1 MAEVVAL
8 VDYGA
13 GNLHSVENALRRVG
27 ANVTVTA
34 DPDVL
39 RAADRL
45 VLPGVGTMTVLHRI
59 ADTDI
64 AGQLAYQDS
73 IAAYHERLRR
83 FYYPYLFDERSF
95 TRADFAQIPRYETRR
110 ATGTLDAASLNA
122 LGILALLLLVAGRAR
137 MARIGARRR
146 S

>member
-1 MAEVVAL
+1 ML
-8 VDYGA
+8 G
-13 GNLHSVENALRRVG
+13 
-27 ANVTVTA
+27 
-34 DPDVL
+34 
-39 RAADRL
+39 L

-95 TRADFAQIPRYETRR
+95 TRTDFAQIPRYETRR
-110 ATGTLDAASLNA
+110 ATGTLDAASLIA

>member
-1 MAEVVAL
+1 MKDYRASLAEREDFTRML
-8 VDYGA
+8 G
-13 GNLHSVENALRRVG
+13 
-27 ANVTVTA
+27 
-34 DPDVL
+34 
-39 RAADRL
+39 L

-95 TRADFAQIPRYETRR
+95 TRTDFAQIPRYETRR
-110 ATGTLDAASLNA
+110 ATGTLDAASLIA